1 MITYTL
7 DKVKYKAALL
17 YVANALG
24 KIEGMKK
31 AYKLFYFLDF
41 DFFEAYDRPFTGET
55 YKSLQ
60 MGPVPIYFTSIVKE
74 LINEKSIRI
83 EKKKISPA
91 YENDATIYVPVKHSS
106 YKFSKEEKHMLDR
119 IIKQYGGMTGKD
131 LEKLSHTEVP
141 YNAVEVGEIIPYEYS
156 IYRDTPN
163 LTS

>member
-7 DKVKYKAALL
+7 DKTKYKAALL
-17 YVANALG
+17 YIADALG

-60 MGPVPIYFTSIVKE
+60 MGPVPIYFTAIVEE
-74 LINEKSIRI
+74 LVNEKLIKI
-83 EKKKISPA
+83 EKKRMSPA
-91 YENDATIYVPVKHSS
+91 YENDATIYVPIKQPS

-156 IYRDTPN
+156 IYRDSTN

>member
-1 MITYTL
+1 MTTYTL
-7 DKVKYKAALL
+7 DKIKYKAAFL
-17 YVANALG
+17 YIANALG

-41 DFFEAYDRPFTGET
+41 DFFEAYDRPFTGDT

-60 MGPVPIYFTSIVKE
+60 MGPVPIYFTSIVQE
-74 LINEKSIRI
+74 LVTEKSIKI
-83 EKKKISPA
+83 EKKRVLPVH
-91 YENDATIYVPVKHSS
+91 ENDTTIYVPIKQPN
-106 YKFSKEEKHMLDR
+106 YKFSKEEKQMLDR

-141 YNAVEVGEIIPYEYS
+141 YNAVEVGEVIPYEYS
-156 IYRDTPN
+156 IYRDTQN